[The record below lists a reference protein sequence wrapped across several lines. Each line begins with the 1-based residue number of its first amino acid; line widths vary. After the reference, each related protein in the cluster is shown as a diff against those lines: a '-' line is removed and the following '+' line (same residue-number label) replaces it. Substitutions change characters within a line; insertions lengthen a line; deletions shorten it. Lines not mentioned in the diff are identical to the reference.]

1 MNFNMTEQESN
12 QALLNLTLVQEATK
26 RARDQA
32 TEEQLESVTTYDED
46 GRSMIAV
53 GDLLTEEEFTNLIIE
68 IAKEMGVYG

>member
-1 MNFNMTEQESN
+1 MNFNTEQEAN

-53 GDLLTEEEFTNLIIE
+53 GELLTEEEFTNLIIE